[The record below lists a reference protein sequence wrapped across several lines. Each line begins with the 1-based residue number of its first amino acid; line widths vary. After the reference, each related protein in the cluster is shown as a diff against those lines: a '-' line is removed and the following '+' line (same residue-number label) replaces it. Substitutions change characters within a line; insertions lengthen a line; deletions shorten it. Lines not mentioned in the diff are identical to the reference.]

1 MAQNN
6 GIAVRAGGE
15 DELTAMV
22 QSPGGGFLLVG
33 SSNSDS
39 SGDHSQ
45 SSQGLDDFWIVK
57 ADSSGNKLWDY
68 RYGGTDEDLLI
79 AAANCTDGGYILSGY
94 SFSGISGDKT
104 QDCWGNSDIWLL
116 KIDSAVVKQWD
127 VRYGAT
133 KMDRSRSVIQT
144 SDGGYFVGG
153 YSNSDLEGD
162 LSEPSRGLYDF
173 WVLKLDAGGNK
184 QWDRR
189 YGGSEDDH
197 CHLVM
202 QRSNGNYVLVE
213 HSMSD
218 ISGDKTQSCFG
229 NDDYWMLELENI
241 VVLPIEINEL
251 NAFPQSRGRG
261 ARVEYAF

>member
-202 QRSNGNYVLVE
+202 QRSNGNYVL
-213 HSMSD
+213 
-218 ISGDKTQSCFG
+218 
-229 NDDYWMLELENI
+229 
-241 VVLPIEINEL
+241 
-251 NAFPQSRGRG
+251 
-261 ARVEYAF
+261 